1 MIEKLKRLIDH
12 ALKWFRVTKELQAK
26 IRTAETMIDEA
37 LEELDA

>member
-12 ALKWFRVTKELQAK
+12 ALKWFRVQKELKAK
-26 IRTAETMIDEA
+26 LATMEKMVDDA